1 MSSTKTTRLLLVD
14 DDESLR
20 EMLVLLLEDG
30 GFEVQA
36 ASNVNEALK
45 LIATETFDAVVTD
58 LHMPGPGDGLTVTSA
73 MRNSNPK
80 AVTMIFSAY
89 PEMKRATTAILRQAD
104 EILVKPVG
112 VVGLVA
118 RIRERLEIGPTPAPA
133 IESIATILQQ
143 ETQATINDWRAR
155 VDREPRI
162 LTVRMDDKT
171 RSAHLP
177 QLFRDLVARLSN
189 PLPLGSKV
197 PVSPASAEYGLLRRK
212 QGYTAA
218 MMVEESRLLQVSIFQ
233 TLQNNLDRVDFS
245 SLLVSVMAIADEV
258 ESQLAQAMASYV
270 GEGQADNLKLIS
282 EPSTSV
288 AA

>member
-1 MSSTKTTRLLLVD
+1 MSSTKNTRLLLVD

-36 ASNVNEALK
+36 AANVNEALK
-45 LIATETFDAVVTD
+45 LIATETFDGVVTD
-58 LHMPGPGDGLTVTSA
+58 LHMPYAGDGLTVTSA

-89 PEMKRATTAILRQAD
+89 PEMKRATTAILHQAD

-112 VVGLVA
+112 VVNLVA
-118 RIRERLEIGPTPAPA
+118 RIRERLEIGPTPVPA

-143 ETQATINDWRAR
+143 ETQATINDWLAR
-155 VDREPRI
+155 VDREPR
-162 LTVRMDDKT
+162 LLAVRMDDKT
-171 RSAHLP
+171 RSAHLS
-177 QLFRDLVARLSN
+177 QLFRDLVSRLCN
-189 PLPLGSKV
+189 PLPLGSKLQG
-197 PVSPASAEYGLLRRK
+197 SPASAEYGLLRRK

-218 MMVEESRLLQVSIFQ
+218 MLVEESRLLQVSIFE
-233 TLQNNLDRVDFS
+233 TLQKNLDRVDFS
-245 SLLVSVMAIADEV
+245 FVLVGVMAIADEV
-258 ESQLAQAMASYV
+258 ETQLAQAMASFV
-270 GEGQADNLKLIS
+270 GEGQVDNLKLFS